1 MRQNRRTPEERRN
14 KVKEILKQKN
24 LSIIDC
30 LRAVSEGTICSQ
42 FHPTN
47 MRMVKPATD
56 LLCDKLHVNV
66 RQAVFI
72 SIIANNGTNGADM
85 GDMAEHLNLDSLE
98 MLPCENDLEDL
109 CHHYILFVDGRN
121 NHYYLTSRAW
131 LSIRE
136 DKELEQRDMKNLK
149 PVEFYRL
156 MHKQFSRIYNYSL
169 SPYIL
174 MHEIQYLIDN
184 NPKIGLCKL
193 LADKHIEDED
203 AIVTTF
209 FATEFCRTQDN
220 KFSIDRMNSVL
231 ENEHYDVIATYMSQ
245 GKGVLFTN
253 KTINFTNNEGL
264 TQKDFVSF
272 TDEVLDKYFSEVNS
286 ELKNGGN
293 NYLIQSEGIIAKHLI
308 YNAEEQVNVEKLE
321 RILSGEEFEKLKER
335 LTEMGERTGVVCLFY
350 GDPGTGKTET
360 VLQLAKHS
368 GRSIYK
374 VDLSQVRDCW
384 VGESEKNVKKIFDRY
399 RSLCRTEKLTPILLL
414 NEADGLIGKR
424 FSKVERSVDQMENTM
439 QNIFLEEL
447 ERFEGILIATT
458 NLEGNLDGAF
468 ERRFLFKVR
477 FNKPSAAARSLIW
490 KTKLTSLTDSQ
501 TKYLGEAFNLSGGEI
516 ENVARKTKITYI
528 IDGEQP
534 DFNTIA
540 KFCKEEGYSKKK
552 GNVVGFKSA

>member
-1 MRQNRRTPEERRN
+1 
-14 KVKEILKQKN
+14 
-24 LSIIDC
+24 
-30 LRAVSEGTICSQ
+30 
-42 FHPTN
+42 